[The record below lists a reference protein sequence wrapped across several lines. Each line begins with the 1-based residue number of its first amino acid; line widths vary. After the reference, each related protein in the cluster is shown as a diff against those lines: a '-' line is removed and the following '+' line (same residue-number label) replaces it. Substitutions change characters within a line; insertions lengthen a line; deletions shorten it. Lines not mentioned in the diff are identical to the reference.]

1 MRRGPARLG
10 WLAGGLVLAAWLGAA
25 QPAGAQNL
33 VSLGEAEEPV
43 EISADEGIEWRSKE
57 KVYVAIGNARAARGD
72 LELFGDRLSAF
83 YRDREDGGTE
93 IYRVEAQGNVRIVS
107 PNESAFGDEGYY
119 DVDRGVAM
127 LTGEGLRLE
136 TGEDVITARDAL
148 EYWENERKA
157 VARGEAVAVRE
168 DTRIMADVLTAH
180 FEENAEGK
188 LDLYAIN
195 AKGNVRIST
204 PTEFVSSESGVYYV
218 KEELAELFGAVKI
231 TRGQNQLNGGY
242 AEVNLATGVS
252 RLLAAPP
259 GGVAEGRVR
268 GLLVPGE
275 ETPPEGGS

>member
-1 MRRGPARLG
+1 MTRGPARLG
-10 WLAGGLVLAAWLGAA
+10 RLAGGFVLAAWLGAA
-25 QPAGAQNL
+25 QPAGAQGL
-33 VSLGEAEEPV
+33 VSLGEGEEPV

-57 KVYVAIGNARAARGD
+57 KVYIAIGKARVARGD

-83 YRDREDGGTE
+83 YRDGEDGETE

-107 PNESAFGDEGYY
+107 PDEAVFGDEGYY
-119 DVDRGVAM
+119 DVDSGRAV

-136 TGEDVITARDAL
+136 TGEDIITARDAL

-195 AKGNVRIST
+195 AKGDVRIST
-204 PTEFVSSESGVYYV
+204 PTEFVRSESGVYYV

-242 AEVNLATGVS
+242 AEINLATGVS

-259 GGVAEGRVR
+259 GGVAEDRVR
-268 GLLVPGE
+268 GLLVPDE
-275 ETPPEGGS
+275 KTSPEGDS